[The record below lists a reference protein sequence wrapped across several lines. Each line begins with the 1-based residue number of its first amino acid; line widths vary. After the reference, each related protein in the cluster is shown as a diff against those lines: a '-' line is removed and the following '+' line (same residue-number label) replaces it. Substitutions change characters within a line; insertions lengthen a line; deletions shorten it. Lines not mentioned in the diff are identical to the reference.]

1 MIFLKELNLQDA
13 EKEYEYISSVP
24 TDENGFFN
32 NCYGA
37 PRENFETAVLQPLI
51 QQAQGLDLPEGYV
64 PQTHY
69 LLWDDDTIVGWF
81 RLRHYLCPSLVNG
94 AGHIGYSI
102 RKEFRGKGYATTGL
116 RLLLQKAAHI
126 VPETEIHLRVNKNN
140 PASLRV
146 MLKNGGKIHHEDADT
161 YYVRIKR

>member
-24 TDENGFFN
+24 ADENGFFN

-102 RKEFRGKGYATTGL
+102 RKDSAEKAMPQPDFAFFCKRPNMSFLK
-116 RLLLQKAAHI
+116 RKSICVSIKIILLPCVLC
-126 VPETEIHLRVNKNN
+126 
-140 PASLRV
+140 
-146 MLKNGGKIHHEDADT
+146 
-161 YYVRIKR
+161 